1 MAAVFDDEI
10 DFSAYMRA
18 TDVHAKVQP
27 ASIWIDHLKDRLRKK
42 AIEKRYYLP
51 GPRANDCFDFRA
63 GEMTIWGGINGHGK
77 SLVTAFVALYLM
89 AQGQK
94 VCIANFELKPYQ
106 TIERMARM
114 FCGMNPLGEEFQ
126 NEDGMASL
134 DDLYDT
140 FGKWSDGKLWIYNQ
154 NGITQAEQVLA
165 VTRYCAQ
172 ELKIDHI
179 FIDNLAK
186 CVKGEDDYNG
196 QKLFVDQL
204 FAASQ
209 DERIHVHLV
218 HHMRKGNKETDFIDK
233 NDFKGSG
240 SITDQPDNL
249 IGVWRNK
256 AKETDVKVNGA
267 SSKFAADPDVVL
279 KVFKQRNYDGAV
291 DDEPQ
296 INLWFDRDS
305 WQYKAHPSDS
315 LINFEDVSEGRVPRP
330 YFT

>member
-1 MAAVFDDEI
+1 MAEIFDDEI
-10 DFSAYMRA
+10 DFSFYLTE
-18 TDVHAKVQP
+18 TDAQSKVKP
-27 ASIWIDHLKDRLRKK
+27 ASMWVDFLKDKLRKK
-42 AIEKRYYLP
+42 ATETRYYLP
-51 GPRANDCFDFRA
+51 WHNTRDKFDFRT

-94 VCIANFELKPYQ
+94 VCIANFELKPHQ

-114 FCGMNPLGEEFQ
+114 FAGMNPYSPEFQ
-126 NEDGMASL
+126 SEDGLASL
-134 DDLYDT
+134 DALYDH
-140 FGKWSDGKLWIYNQ
+140 FSQWSDGKLWIYDQ
-154 NGITQAEQVLA
+154 HGMAEASKVLA
-165 VTRYCAQ
+165 VTRYCAR

-179 FIDNLAK
+179 FVDNLAK

-204 FAASQ
+204 FAASK
-209 DERIHVHLV
+209 DESIHVHLV
-218 HHMRKGNKETDFIDK
+218 HHLRKGNKETDFIDK

-256 AKETDVKVNGA
+256 AKENDMKLNGNG
-267 SSKFAADPDVVL
+267 SKFAADPDVVL
-279 KVFKQRNYDGAV
+279 KVFKQRNYDGSV

-305 WQYKAHPSDS
+305 WQYKAAASDG
-315 LINFEDVSEGRVPRP
+315 LMRFDGEEGV
-330 YFT
+330 YF

>member
-1 MAAVFDDEI
+1 MANVFDDDM
-10 DFSAYMRA
+10 DFSVYMQA
-18 TDVHAKVQP
+18 TEAHAKVRP
-27 ASIWIDHLKDRLRKK
+27 ASLWVDHLKDRLRRK
-42 AIEKRYYLP
+42 ATEKRYFLP
-51 GPRANDCFDFRA
+51 WPRSNDCFDFRQ
-63 GEMTIWGGINGHGK
+63 GELTIWGGINGHGK
-77 SLVTAFVALYLM
+77 SLVTAFVAMHLM

-94 VCIANFELKPYQ
+94 VCIANFELKPHQ

-114 FCGMNPLGEEFQ
+114 FCGMNPYSPEFQ
-126 NEDGMASL
+126 GDAGMDSL
-134 DDLYDT
+134 DDLYDK
-140 FGKWSDGKLWIYNQ
+140 FGKWSDGKLWIYDQ
-154 NGITQAEQVLA
+154 SGTAQSAQVLG

-204 FAASQ
+204 FSMAQ
-209 DERIHVHLV
+209 DENIHVHLV
-218 HHMRKGNKETDFIDK
+218 HHLRKGNKETDFIDK

-256 AKETDVKVNGA
+256 AKENDAKVNG
-267 SSKFAADPDVVL
+267 SNSKMAADPDVVL
-279 KVFKQRNYDGAV
+279 KVFKQRNYEGTV

-305 WQYKAHPSDS
+305 WQYKAEKNDR
-315 LINFEDVSEGRVPRP
+315 LIDFESP
-330 YFT
+330 F